1 MYLVTLIT
9 VKVLMLARPKS
20 KVKKPSTW
28 KKTRERDQR
37 GLIMTSHL

>member
-20 KVKKPSTW
+20 SVKKPSTW
-28 KKTRERDQR
+28 RQTER
-37 GLIMTSHL
+37 GVGES